1 MNNMPDLQ
9 DKLNQILSNPEA
21 LKQVQSLGEQLGLTG
36 KGGQLELTKE
46 ETPKNITSSSESSTS
61 PSSASSTSPS
71 ALLSALSSTLSPSS
85 SSASQST
92 TPPVTQSAPPQNNI
106 LNGDMIKVLTKV
118 APLLSSMNS
127 ENNTT
132 TLLHA
137 LRPFL
142 SNERQQKLD
151 KAEKMLKIIKLMPL
165 LKENGLFM

>member
-1 MNNMPDLQ
+1 MADLQ

-21 LKQVQSLGEQLGLTG
+21 LGQIRSLGEQLGLN
-36 KGGQLELTKE
+36 KD
-46 ETPKNITSSSESSTS
+46 SSPTATATAPQPPYQQQPQRQAPQQIS
-61 PSSASSTSPS
+61 PPS
-71 ALLSALSSTLSPSS
+71 
-85 SSASQST
+85 
-92 TPPVTQSAPPQNNI
+92 QNSI
-106 LNGDMIKVLTKV
+106 ISGDMMNIFTKV
-118 APLLSSMNS
+118 APMLSSMNS

-142 SNERQQKLD
+142 SYERQQRLD

>member
-46 ETPKNITSSSESSTS
+46 ETPKNITSSSE
-61 PSSASSTSPS
+61 SSTSPS

>member
-1 MNNMPDLQ
+1 MPDLQ

-61 PSSASSTSPS
+61 PS
-71 ALLSALSSTLSPSS
+71 ALLSALSSTLSPSP

>member
-61 PSSASSTSPS
+61 PS
-71 ALLSALSSTLSPSS
+71 ALLSALSSTLSPSP

>member
-1 MNNMPDLQ
+1 MPDLQ

-46 ETPKNITSSSESSTS
+46 ETPKNITSSSE
-61 PSSASSTSPS
+61 SSTSPS